1 MVLLGAISQEDENLM
16 RGATKTLEEVYRQRS
31 DIEACWIMVKH
42 SQKRCVMW
50 YMWYCILCRIIVSHQ
65 NQKLWWSNRIAIIF
79 CHVLMI
85 LSYSVSA
92 RNCLSGF
99 DQRHWSTSGVRLRV
113 AWADCSGAAKGLA
126 AAKAG
131 PWNIWHH
138 NAPTKVNK
146 RVIESRVGD
155 GQWWSVIQ
163 LPKILQVLVLF
174 LMGAVPSRW
183 QTRCYNYQ

>member
-1 MVLLGAISQEDENLM
+1 MHLFDISMVLLVQFRRRTSMWCVVPPRPWRRYTGNGVTLKHVESWWNIRRSVVSCDICDTVYCVALLCH
-16 RGATKTLEEVYRQRS
+16 TKT
-31 DIEACWIMVKH
+31 K
-42 SQKRCVMW
+42 
-50 YMWYCILCRIIVSHQ
+50 
-65 NQKLWWSNRIAIIF
+65 KLWWSNRIAIIF

-131 PWNIWHH
+131 PWNIWHDM
-138 NAPTKVNK
+138 APTKVNK

-155 GQWWSVIQ
+155 GQW
-163 LPKILQVLVLF
+163 
-174 LMGAVPSRW
+174 
-183 QTRCYNYQ
+183 